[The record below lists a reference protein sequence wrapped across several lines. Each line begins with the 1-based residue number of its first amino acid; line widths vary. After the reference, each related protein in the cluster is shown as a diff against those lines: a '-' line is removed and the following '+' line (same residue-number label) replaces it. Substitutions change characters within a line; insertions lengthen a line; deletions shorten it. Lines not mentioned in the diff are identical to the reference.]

1 MTAGRKGHRIVDI
14 DPTRRAQLDAGTIEA
29 ATLTECLSV
38 DFAALLPC
46 AVPAI
51 GEQAV
56 ETMRRAAAEG
66 VIRRMA
72 LAAHLVLDHGGV
84 PVCDALRDHPSD
96 TVRGWACFM
105 VGAVED
111 IPLADR
117 LHLIRPLADDPH
129 FGVREWSWMAVRGH
143 IAAELDDAIDLLAG
157 WAAERSEYLRRFASE
172 ATRPRGVW
180 CSHIRALRQAPE
192 RALPI
197 LEPLRSDPAAYVQD
211 SVGNWLNDA
220 GKDRPDWVRS
230 LCARWMAEG
239 TAAATGRIC
248 KRGLRSIDRPR

>member
-66 VIRRMA
+66 VTRRMA

-84 PVCDALRDHPSD
+84 PVFDALRDHPSD

-157 WAAERSEYLRRFASE
+157 WAA
-172 ATRPRGVW
+172 
-180 CSHIRALRQAPE
+180 
-192 RALPI
+192 
-197 LEPLRSDPAAYVQD
+197 
-211 SVGNWLNDA
+211 
-220 GKDRPDWVRS
+220 
-230 LCARWMAEG
+230 
-239 TAAATGRIC
+239 
-248 KRGLRSIDRPR
+248 